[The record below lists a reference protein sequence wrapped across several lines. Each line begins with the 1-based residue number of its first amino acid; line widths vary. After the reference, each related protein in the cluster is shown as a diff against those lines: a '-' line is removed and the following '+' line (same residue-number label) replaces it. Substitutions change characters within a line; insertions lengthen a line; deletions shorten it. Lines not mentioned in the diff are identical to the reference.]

1 MKRWD
6 GPCGDPYCHRGA
18 QGLGFSG
25 GSGKYRDGPCNDP
38 FCQWVDVKSQDREK
52 KAPVDPYKGG

>member
-18 QGLGFSG
+18 YGLGFAG
-25 GSGKYRDGPCNDP
+25 GSGRYRDGPCNDP
-38 FCQWVDVKSQDREK
+38 FCEWPVKSQEVTERAAEPTNEK
-52 KAPVDPYKGG
+52 H